1 MPRSR
6 TALAAAAALL
16 LAPAIATAQSPS
28 VPGRVPARAIMAV
41 SVKNPKVLY
50 TPVKDSPLESTID
63 RIGGQIMAKHSPSWA
78 RFHREADGMASNM
91 QAPLGLRGLFLSALR
106 GFDYYLLEPESP
118 GAPADWALVV
128 LYNSSM
134 AGDGVVNTIKTE
146 AMKADPEG
154 VREEAVGTGTLTVM
168 PRESLAIAVVAS
180 IRCIASSERAARE
193 VLNARDNDELTKSDT
208 FDQVMWGLAEEEE
221 APAWFYADGPKL
233 RAAAQAGS
241 VWFLPPS
248 SAASVPDVLGG
259 QIRTTATGFQFRTA
273 TPHGM
278 APPDGSTFP
287 VWQER
292 FRALGLNVALAIT
305 TRTAPYGTVSETTL
319 TFR

>member
-1 MPRSR
+1 MLRCRS
-6 TALAAAAALL
+6 ALAAAAALI
-16 LAPAIATAQSPS
+16 LAPAAATAQSPS
-28 VPGRVPARAIMAV
+28 VPGRIPASAIMAV
-41 SVKNPKVLY
+41 SVKNPSALY

-63 RIGGQIMAKHSPSWA
+63 RIGGQIMARNSPSWA
-78 RFHREADGMASNM
+78 RFHRDADGMGREM
-91 QAPLGLRGLFLSALR
+91 QAPLGLRGLFLGAVK
-106 GFDYYLLEPESP
+106 GFDYYVLAPEAP

-128 LYNSSM
+128 NFNSSM
-134 AGDGVVNTIKTE
+134 VGDGLLNAVKTE
-146 AMKADPEG
+146 AMQADPDG
-154 VREEAVGTGTLTVM
+154 VREETVGTGTLTVM
-168 PRESLAIAVVAS
+168 PKEPLAIAVVGP

-193 VLNARDNDELTKSDT
+193 VLNARDNDELTKSDV

-221 APAWFYADGPKL
+221 APAWFYADGAKL

-259 QIRTTATGFQFRTA
+259 QIRASGSGFQFRTA
-273 TPHGM
+273 VPQGA

-287 VWQER
+287 LWQER
-292 FRALGLNVALAIT
+292 FRALGLNTAIATT
-305 TRTAPYGTVSETTL
+305 TRTAAFGTVNETTL